1 MRSVLRCLSRRHS
14 TAVAYLALFAALGGT
29 TYAAVT
35 VTGKN
40 IKDRTVTGRDVK
52 NRSLGTSKLSATALS
67 SLAGQRGP
75 TGPQG
80 PKGDGGERSPAGPIG
95 ATGPQGTTGLAGPQ
109 GPAGAQGPSGISGW
123 EYVVTPYPGGRSL
136 RREPRGR
143 RSTARLARKPGALM
157 ALADS
162 LGGICAYLNLPPG
175 AQTSTISSTTTF
187 VRAVRA
193 GEVTAVARPLHAG
206 RTVIVVQADMHDDS
220 GRRVAQVTQT
230 QAVLVAGPS
239 S

>member
-1 MRSVLRCLSRRHS
+1 VLDFDVTRSDARADRMAAGASSSSNEAATSRARTPPIRSAIPTNGPAAYFAVVAESESEHRPGAGDEELLRAMPF
-14 TAVAYLALFAALGGT
+14 AVAVGIALDSAA
-29 TYAAVT
+29 AEEV
-35 VTGKN
+35 
-40 IKDRTVTGRDVK
+40 
-52 NRSLGTSKLSATALS
+52 
-67 SLAGQRGP
+67 
-75 TGPQG
+75 
-80 PKGDGGERSPAGPIG
+80 
-95 ATGPQGTTGLAGPQ
+95 
-109 GPAGAQGPSGISGW
+109 
-123 EYVVTPYPGGRSL
+123 
-136 RREPRGR
+136 RGR
-143 RSTARLARKPGALM
+143 LAWSPERCTAGGVLHGGALM

-230 QAVLVAGPS
+230 QAVHGAGPS